1 MEKSENKTKSFR
13 DLIVWQKAHA
23 LVMNIFQQ
31 VKAFP
36 EDQQQMVGD
45 YLCES
50 AMAIATNI
58 VGGYKKKD
66 RDEKLLYLSAAQDA
80 LEECRYYIILA
91 TDLSL
96 LDTFNAE
103 DLENA
108 IGEASFL
115 LNSYVKSIQRRKEDD
130 ERVEI

>member
-23 LVMNIFQQ
+23 LVLNIFQQ
-31 VKAFP
+31 VKTFP

-103 DLENA
+103 ELENA

-115 LNSYVKSIQRRKEDD
+115 LNSYVKSIQRRKEDE
-130 ERVEI
+130 ERAEI

>member
-23 LVMNIFQQ
+23 LVLNIFQQ
-31 VKAFP
+31 VKTFP

-96 LDTFNAE
+96 LDTFNSE

>member
-23 LVMNIFQQ
+23 LVLNIFQQ
-31 VKAFP
+31 VKTFP

-103 DLENA
+103 ELENA

-115 LNSYVKSIQRRKEDD
+115 LNSYVKSIQRIKEDEERD
-130 ERVEI
+130 EI

>member
-1 MEKSENKTKSFR
+1 ENKTKSFR

-23 LVMNIFQQ
+23 LVLNIFQQ
-31 VKAFP
+31 VKTFP

>member
-1 MEKSENKTKSFR
+1 
-13 DLIVWQKAHA
+13 
-23 LVMNIFQQ
+23 
-31 VKAFP
+31 
-36 EDQQQMVGD
+36 MVGD

>member
-23 LVMNIFQQ
+23 LVLNIFQQ
-31 VKAFP
+31 VKTFP
-36 EDQQQMVGD
+36 EDQHQMVGD

-50 AMAIATNI
+50 AMAIATDI

>member
-23 LVMNIFQQ
+23 LVLNIFQQ
-31 VKAFP
+31 VKTFP

-103 DLENA
+103 ELENA

-115 LNSYVKSIQRRKEDD
+115 LNSYVKSIQRRKEAD

>member
-23 LVMNIFQQ
+23 LVLNIFQQ
-31 VKAFP
+31 VKTFP

>member
-23 LVMNIFQQ
+23 LVLNIFQQ
-31 VKAFP
+31 VKTFP

-91 TDLSL
+91 TDLTL

>member
-23 LVMNIFQQ
+23 LVLNIFQQ
-31 VKAFP
+31 VKTFP

-130 ERVEI
+130 ERAEI